1 MTTSEAFPTASYY
14 INQLIASTAGILK
27 KNGVTQYCFNVVFIL
42 VYGTKKHILAAGK
55 NLLLETNISQF
66 VTTGANDYSDMRL

>member
-14 INQLIASTAGILK
+14 INQLITSTAGMLK

-42 VYGTKKHILAAGK
+42 QKKHILAASK